1 MRRST
6 LLCLVAT
13 ALLFPR
19 VCLSQSL
26 AQANNQPEP
35 STSGS
40 ELKKEAGWIWPGVD
54 VFEQHLASFM
64 DVREVSQETRD
75 DVVEFWRMTAD
86 RDRGPAFLQRLLT
99 AAALIDPR
107 FDPVNRRLLSLA
119 SAPLFPGDL
128 PWLTSDAPG
137 WLQDAVRL
145 ACGRAAAQRRLYDEG
160 LETLAG
166 LSVEQVCDPA
176 SLLFY
181 RATCEH
187 HLLMK
192 EPCLKNLDLLL
203 GREDELPRRY
213 VTLATLMH
221 GDIEAVKEDSLDEIA
236 RMMRDVQRRLDL
248 GRIGTKVRGEE
259 QKIVD
264 KLDKMIKDIEEK
276 LKKQRQ
282 QNGKQPNNSPSQDS
296 QMQPMDDSRIAGQNG
311 PGDVDEK
318 DIGSRSG
325 WGNLPPAQRQESL
338 QRLTEELPSH
348 YRDIIEGY
356 FRELSGKRR

>member
-1 MRRST
+1 MRRYC

-13 ALLFPR
+13 VGIVPWDFWY
-19 VCLSQSL
+19 
-26 AQANNQPEP
+26 
-35 STSGS
+35 STARASDQVESPTRGS
-40 ELKKEAGWIWPGVD
+40 ELKKEAGWSWPDVS
-54 VFEQHLASFM
+54 VFEQHIVSFM
-64 DVREVSQETRD
+64 DVRDVGQDTRD
-75 DVVEFWRMTAD
+75 DVVEFWSMTAE
-86 RDRGPAFLQRLLT
+86 RDSGPAFLERLLG

-107 FDPVNRRLLSLA
+107 FDSVNRRLFSPE

-128 PWLTSDAPG
+128 PWLTSDSPG

-192 EPCLKNLDLLL
+192 ESCLKNLNLLL
-203 GREDELPRRY
+203 GREEELPRRY
-213 VTLATLMH
+213 VTLATLMR
-221 GDIEAVKEDSLDEIA
+221 GDIEAVKEDSLDEIS

-248 GRIGTKVRGEE
+248 GRVGTKVRGEE

-264 KLDKMIKDIEEK
+264 KLDKMIKDIEDK

-282 QNGKQPNNSPSQDS
+282 QKGSQSAKNNSQPSQ
-296 QMQPMDDSRIAGQNG
+296 MMPMDDSRIAGENG
-311 PGDVDEK
+311 PGDVDDK

-348 YRDIIEGY
+348 YRNIIEGY